1 MLLRTNR
8 QARNILSD
16 IISLLIS
23 MVIMYLSFF
32 VKHIIS
38 TLFLIVLAALVI
50 LAIYLDVS
58 WLDNG
63 IKEDSLTEISQEI
76 ILTIIVALYLWQ
88 AAKDRNRR
96 SAMTLIAGF
105 FFCMLIREMDFLFDM
120 LAHGSWVWFALA
132 AAAVSIGY
140 NARNASGAVAQMVQF
155 MRHPAYGMMLSGL
168 LCVLIFSRLFGMS
181 HLWQAIMQEGFNR
194 IVKNMVEEGVELF
207 GYMLCFAS
215 TIWYV
220 CSKRKGVPAV

>member
-1 MLLRTNR
+1 MLV
-8 QARNILSD
+8 
-16 IISLLIS
+16 II
-23 MVIMYLSFF
+23 VVSFF

-38 TLFLIVLAALVI
+38 TFLLVLLAALAI

-58 WLDNG
+58 WLNNG

-76 ILTIIVALYLWQ
+76 ILALIVGLYLWQ
-88 AAKDRNRR
+88 ARNPSRR

-105 FFCMLIREMDFLFDM
+105 FLCMLIREMDFLFD
-120 LAHGSWVWFALA
+120 LLRHGAWVWFALIA
-132 AAAVSIGY
+132 AAIAIGY
-140 NARNASGAVAQMVQF
+140 NANKASAAVAQMVSF

-168 LCVLIFSRLFGMS
+168 LCVLVFSRLFGMH
-181 HLWQAIMQEGFNR
+181 HLWQNIMLEGYNR

-207 GYMLCFAS
+207 GYALCFAS

-220 CSKRKGVPAV
+220 CSKNKNGPAA